1 MAQRQQTSTAEPPA
15 PVDANFLN
23 ALQWRLIGP
32 FRGGRCVAVAGD
44 PVNPLVFYH
53 GATAG
58 GVWKTYDGGTY
69 WENVSDGFFN
79 TSAVGAIAVSDSDP
93 NVIYAGTGE
102 ACLRADASYGDGV
115 YKSTDGGK
123 TWANVG
129 LENTRQ
135 IGRVRIHPN
144 DPDTVYVAALG
155 HEYGPNPER
164 GVYRTRDGGKTWDLV
179 LFKSD
184 KAGAVDISMDP
195 NNPRTLFAAIFEARR
210 RPWNMQSGGPDSG
223 LYKST
228 DGGDTWTD
236 ISENPGLPKGIKG
249 RIGVAISPP
258 RPNRVW
264 ALIEAEDP
272 YGGLFRSD
280 NGGDTWQRV
289 SDKAEL
295 HRRPWYYSHVF
306 ADTQDPDT
314 CYCLDVQFW
323 KSIDG
328 GHTFSEMRLPHGD
341 HHDVW
346 LDPRNNDRIISGSDG
361 GASVSLNGGASWSTL
376 YNQPTASLFKVDTD
390 NQFPYSVYGTQMDN
404 SAIKVPSRSSE
415 GAISWKDCDTVGSSE
430 SGYIAVRPDDPNII
444 YSGANGSAPGGGGVQ
459 LRYDMRTRQTR
470 NIHPWPDDR
479 SGSPVK
485 DIPNRFYFTYPIILS
500 PHNPDT
506 LYCASQFVYRS
517 HDEGTSWEKIS
528 PDLTRND
535 QSKMQEISGG
545 PLSTDSG
552 GTADYSG
559 VIFAFAES
567 PREEGVL
574 WAGSDDGLVQ
584 ITRDG
589 GKSWQ
594 DVTPTDLPEWTW
606 ISSIEPSPHDP
617 ATAYFAGTKY
627 KLHHH
632 QPYLFK
638 TNDYGKTWKKITR
651 GIPEDD
657 FTRVIREDPAR
668 RGLLYAG
675 TEKGMY
681 VSFDDG
687 ASWQSIQANLPVVPV
702 HDLVVKENDLV
713 ACTHGRSFWVLDDL
727 TPLHQINDRVAQAS
741 VHLFKPRPTYRAAS
755 PLGFG
760 RGGGYDGK
768 DYERV
773 GGGIV
778 TYYEVKEDDGNTTR
792 RYLDAGQNPPTGVV
806 INYYIKERT
815 EGDVTLT
822 VLDASGEVITTVARN
837 AKVGMDCFV
846 WNMKYPATS
855 GADSRG
861 RVSSVSPLA
870 PPGTYLVR
878 LEVNGQA
885 QTESFDL
892 LKDPRVAATQEDLEA
907 QFNLLIRVRDRLS
920 DAHGGVTR
928 LRDVR
933 TQVEDWE
940 GRTRDSSGADLV
952 AKAAQAV
959 RDGLWPIEDQLIS
972 LSAPTDMKVVPTRL
986 SAKLVAL
993 SQVITSGDYAPTKGQ
1008 YGVLDELSAE
1018 LDGHLKRLQEVI
1030 DTDVAGF
1037 IETLSELGLPAVV
1050 S

>member
-1 MAQRQQTSTAEPPA
+1 MAQRQQTDTAKNPA
-15 PVDANFLN
+15 SVDTNFLN

-135 IGRVRIHPN
+135 IGRIRIHPK
-144 DPDTVYVAALG
+144 DPDTAYVAALG
-155 HEYGPNPER
+155 HEYGTNPER

-195 NNPRTLFAAIFEARR
+195 NNPRILFAAIFEARR

-258 RPNRVW
+258 RPDRVW

-272 YGGLFRSD
+272 HGGLFRSD
-280 NGGDTWQRV
+280 DGGDTWQRV

-323 KSIDG
+323 KSVDG

-346 LDPRNNDRIISGSDG
+346 LDPCNNSRIISGSDG
-361 GASVSLNGGASWSTL
+361 GASVSLNGGDSWSTI

-430 SGYIAVRPDDPNII
+430 SGFIAVRPDDPNII

-506 LYCASQFVYRS
+506 LYCAGQFVYRS
-517 HDEGTSWEKIS
+517 HDEGTSWERVS

-574 WAGSDDGLVQ
+574 WAGTDDGLVQ

-594 DVTPTDLPEWTW
+594 DVTPSDLPEWTLV
-606 ISSIEPSPHDP
+606 SSIEPSPHDS

-627 KLHHH
+627 KLHDHK
-632 QPYLFK
+632 PYLFK
-638 TNDYGKTWKKITR
+638 TNDYGKTWQKITT

-687 ASWQSIQANLPVVPV
+687 ASWQSLQANLPVVPV

-713 ACTHGRSFWVLDDL
+713 ACTHGRSFWILDDL
-727 TPLHQINDRVAQAS
+727 TPLHQINDRVAQES
-741 VHLFKPRPTYRAAS
+741 VHLFKPQSTYRTAL

-773 GGGIV
+773 AGGIV
-778 TYYEVKEDDGNTTR
+778 TFYDVKDDDGNTTR
-792 RYLDAGQNPPTGVV
+792 RYLDVGQNPPVGVV
-806 INYYIKERT
+806 VNYYIKEKPQ
-815 EGDVTLT
+815 GDVVLT
-822 VLDASGEVITTVARN
+822 ILDAGGEVITTVTRN
-837 AKVGMDCFV
+837 AKAGMDRFV
-846 WNMKYPATS
+846 WNMRYPATS

-861 RVSSVSPLA
+861 RVASVSPLA
-870 PPGTYLVR
+870 LPGTYQVR
-878 LEVNGQA
+878 LEVNGQT

-892 LKDPRVAATQEDLEA
+892 LMDPRVAATQKDLDA
-907 QFNLLIRVRDRLS
+907 QFDLLIKVRDRLS
-920 DAHGGVTR
+920 DAHGGVAR

-933 TQVEDWE
+933 AQVGDWE
-940 GRTRDSSGADLV
+940 ARTRDRNGADLV
-952 AKAAQAV
+952 AQAAQVV
-959 RDGLWPIEDQLIS
+959 RDSLEPIEDQLIS
-972 LSAPTDMKVVPTRL
+972 VSAPNAMKVVPTRL

-993 SQVITSGDYAPTKGQ
+993 SQVIASGDYAPTNGQ
-1008 YGVLDELSAE
+1008 SGVFDELSAQ